1 VLHAALGS
9 GRDGSARLVLMDK
22 DGKLR
27 ASLQTA
33 ADGSPSLTLKDKV
46 GNVIWQAPQD

>member
-1 VLHAALGS
+1 
-9 GRDGSARLVLMDK
+9 MDK